1 MIGTN
6 HDIDVNQTDRY
17 ERTPLYCATLYCA
30 SENGHT
36 EVRNAISPKFN
47 FTVKFIFYLF
57 TKPTRTC

>member
-36 EVRNAISPKFN
+36 EV
-47 FTVKFIFYLF
+47 VKVLLAQLHVKILM
-57 TKPTRTC
+57 

>member
-36 EVRNAISPKFN
+36 EVRVTQLVQNLI
-47 FTVKFIFYLF
+47 LQ
-57 TKPTRTC
+57 